1 MARCLTCETNYPD
14 DVAFCPKDGT
24 ALGDRLLEN
33 RYRILSKLGQ
43 GGMGTVYVAEHVA
56 LGKRV
61 AVKILKEEVSRDP
74 AMAKRFEQEAVA
86 ASRIGQENIVDVTD
100 FGRTPEGSLY
110 FVMEYLE
117 GRTLADLIQRERVLP
132 VSRACNILA
141 QICEAIEAAHAR
153 GIVHRDLKP
162 HNVVLLDRPG
172 RPDFVKVLDFGISK
186 MGWRQEP
193 ITEQGAI
200 LGTPEYMAP
209 EQASGESV
217 DPRTDVYA
225 IGVIA
230 YELLTGTLPFR
241 GDHSVATM
249 LKHINEA
256 VEPPRKRRPDLGIPE
271 ELEAA
276 IMRALSKKPDDRQ
289 PTVTQLRLAV
299 ARHIAGPIPLSA
311 AVSTSP
317 TLPGAPPLEPE
328 QPPTLATPSRAS
340 RPQPAAFTPLPR
352 NPSAPPPPDEPFAD
366 TLYRVPRRNPW
377 PLVGALGGLVAIAGV
392 VVLMATRSGPGT
404 TGLETPTTTP
414 TTTTASNPPPDKPV
428 ENPTTT
434 AAATTTT
441 PPPDKPAPPEKVA
454 VRSTPE
460 GASVFRGTQ
469 RLGQTPLDLDRPS
482 AATDLRF
489 ELDGH
494 EPQVRRV
501 TPEEAQVEVTLV
513 KRHGKRQSRDKRNN
527 PKQPF
532 DQAEDLKANPF

>member
-1 MARCLTCETNYPD
+1 MARCLTCETTYPE

-43 GGMGTVYVAEHVA
+43 GGMGTVYIAEHVA

-61 AVKILKEEVSRDP
+61 AVKVLKEEVSRDP

-117 GRTLADLIQRERVLP
+117 GRTLAALLQRERVLP
-132 VSRACNILA
+132 VGRACRILA

-225 IGVIA
+225 IGVMA
-230 YELLTGTLPFR
+230 YELPTGTLPFR

-256 VEPPRKRRPDLGIPE
+256 VEPPRKRRPDLNIPE
-271 ELEAA
+271 EMEAA
-276 IMRALSKKPDDRQ
+276 ILRALSKKADDRQ
-289 PTVTQLRLAV
+289 QTVTQLRLAI
-299 ARHIAGPIPLSA
+299 ARHIASPIPPSA
-311 AVSTSP
+311 AVP
-317 TLPGAPPLEPE
+317 TPPGAPPMEPE
-328 QPPTLATPSRAS
+328 SMAMPTRAS
-340 RPQPAAFTPLPR
+340 GPQRGASTPAT
-352 NPSAPPPPDEPFAD
+352 DEPFAD

-377 PLVGALGGLVAIAGV
+377 PLIGAFGGLAAIAG
-392 VVLMATRSGPGT
+392 
-404 TGLETPTTTP
+404 
-414 TTTTASNPPPDKPV
+414 
-428 ENPTTT
+428 
-434 AAATTTT
+434 
-441 PPPDKPAPPEKVA
+441 
-454 VRSTPE
+454 
-460 GASVFRGTQ
+460 
-469 RLGQTPLDLDRPS
+469 
-482 AATDLRF
+482 
-489 ELDGH
+489 
-494 EPQVRRV
+494 
-501 TPEEAQVEVTLV
+501 
-513 KRHGKRQSRDKRNN
+513 
-527 PKQPF
+527 
-532 DQAEDLKANPF
+532 

>member
-1 MARCLTCETNYPD
+1 MARCLTCDTSYPED
-14 DVAFCPKDGT
+14 ISFCPGDGT

-33 RYRILSKLGQ
+33 RYRVLSKIGA

-61 AVKILKEEVSRDP
+61 AVKVLKEDVSRDP

-100 FGRTPEGSLY
+100 FGRTAEGSLY
-110 FVMEYLE
+110 FVMEYLD
-117 GRTLADLIQRERVLP
+117 GRTLADLLQRERVLP
-132 VSRACNILA
+132 VGRACNILV
-141 QICEAIEAAHAR
+141 QVCEAIEAAHAR

-162 HNVVLLDRPG
+162 HNIVLLDRPG

-225 IGVIA
+225 IGVMA

-249 LKHINEA
+249 LKHINET
-256 VEPPRKRRPDLGIPE
+256 VEPPRKRRPDLAIPE
-271 ELEAA
+271 ELETAVL
-276 IMRALSKKPDDRQ
+276 RALSKKPDDRQ
-289 PTVTQLRLAV
+289 QTVTQLRLAV

-311 AVSTSP
+311 AVSTAP
-317 TLPGAPPLEPE
+317 TLPGAPPLELE
-328 QPPTLATPSRAS
+328 RTA
-340 RPQPAAFTPLPR
+340 RP
-352 NPSAPPPPDEPFAD
+352 APPAPDEPFAD
-366 TLYRVPRRNPW
+366 TIYRVPRRNPW
-377 PLVGALGGLVAIAGV
+377 PLVGALGGLVAIGAV

-404 TGLETPTTTP
+404 TGLETQPTP
-414 TTTTASNPPPDKPV
+414 VEPPAATTTAAPNPPPDKPV
-428 ENPTTT
+428 E
-434 AAATTTT
+434 
-441 PPPDKPAPPEKVA
+441 PPAPVPKAPDKPVA
-454 VRSTPE
+454 VKLAIHSTPE
-460 GASVFRGTQ
+460 GASVFRGRE
-469 RLGQTPLDLDRPS
+469 RLGQTPLDVDRPS

-513 KRHGKRQSRDKRNN
+513 KRHGKRQSRDRRNN
-527 PKQPF
+527 PNQSF
-532 DQAEDLKANPF
+532 DQSQDLKANPF

>member
-1 MARCLTCETNYPD
+1 MARCLTCETTYPD
-14 DVAFCPKDGT
+14 DTAFCPRDGT

-33 RYRILSKLGQ
+33 RYRILSKLGM

-61 AVKILKEEVSRDP
+61 AVKVLKEEVSRDP
-74 AMAKRFEQEAVA
+74 SMAKRFEQEAVA

-117 GRTLADLIQRERVLP
+117 GRTLADLLQRERVLP
-132 VSRACNILA
+132 VGRACSILA

-162 HNVVLLDRPG
+162 HNIVLLDRPG
-172 RPDFVKVLDFGISK
+172 HPDFVKVLDFGISK

-217 DPRTDVYA
+217 DPRTDIYA
-225 IGVIA
+225 LGVMA
-230 YELLTGTLPFR
+230 YELVTGTLPFR

-256 VEPPRKRRPDLGIPE
+256 VEPPRHRRPDLGIPE
-271 ELEAA
+271 ELEQA
-276 IMRALSKKPDDRQ
+276 ILKALSKKADDRPQ
-289 PTVTQLRLAV
+289 TVTQLRLAI
-299 ARHIAGPIPLSA
+299 ARHIGGPIPLSTPVA
-311 AVSTSP
+311 NLPNIP
-317 TLPGAPPLEPE
+317 TIPGTPAHLATPTGVQFSAP
-328 QPPTLATPSRAS
+328 ATPSRISA
-340 RPQPAAFTPLPR
+340 PHPAVFTPVPQGSR
-352 NPSAPPPPDEPFAD
+352 APGQDEPFAD
-366 TLYRVPRRNPW
+366 TLYRVPRRSPW
-377 PLVGALGGLVAIAGV
+377 PLLGALGGLGAIAGV
-392 VVLMATRSGPGT
+392 AVLLATGRSAPGP
-404 TGLETPTTTP
+404 EPVQ
-414 TTTTASNPPPDKPV
+414 PPATVPV
-428 ENPTTT
+428 ET
-434 AAATTTT
+434 AT
-441 PPPDKPAPPEKVA
+441 PVAVPAPAPPPPAAPEKLA
-454 VRSTPE
+454 VRSMPE
-460 GASVFRGTQ
+460 GATVFRGSEK
-469 RLGQTPLDLDRPS
+469 LGQTPMDLERP
-482 AATDLRF
+482 AATTDLRF
-489 ELDGH
+489 ELAGH

-501 TPEEAQVEVTLV
+501 MPEEAQVDVTLV
-513 KRHGKRQSRDKRNN
+513 KRRGKRQSRDRRNDN

>member
-1 MARCLTCETNYPD
+1 MARCLTCNSTYPD
-14 DVAFCPKDGT
+14 DVAFCSRDGT
-24 ALGDRLLEN
+24 ALGERLLES
-33 RYRILSKLGQ
+33 RYRIVSRLGA

-61 AVKILKEEVSRDP
+61 AVKVLREEISRDP

-110 FVMEYLE
+110 FVMEHLE
-117 GRTLADLIQRERVLP
+117 GRTLADVLQRERVLP
-132 VSRACNILA
+132 VGRACNILL
-141 QICEAIEAAHAR
+141 QVCEAIEAAHAR

-162 HNVVLLDRPG
+162 HNIVLLDRPG

-225 IGVIA
+225 IGVMA
-230 YELLTGTLPFR
+230 YELCTGTLPFR

-249 LKHINEA
+249 LKHINEP
-256 VEPPRKRRPDLGIPE
+256 VEPPRRRRPDLDIPE
-271 ELEAA
+271 ELEVA
-276 IMRALSKKPDDRQ
+276 ILKALSKRPEDRQ
-289 PTVTQLRLAV
+289 QTVAELRLAIG
-299 ARHIAGPIPLSA
+299 RHLATPIPLSA
-311 AVSTSP
+311 AAASAP
-317 TLPGAPPLEPE
+317 TLPGSPPYPATPAPLPR
-328 QPPTLATPSRAS
+328 LATPA
-340 RPQPAAFTPLPR
+340 PQVQGRDLA
-352 NPSAPPPPDEPFAD
+352 DEPFAQ

-377 PLVGALGGLVAIAGV
+377 PLAGALGGLVAIAAVAALVASRG
-392 VVLMATRSGPGT
+392 GPAA
-404 TGLETPTTTP
+404 EPAAP
-414 TTTTASNPPPDKPV
+414 APPVTADPAPPPEP
-428 ENPTTT
+428 
-434 AAATTTT
+434 T
-441 PPPDKPAPPEKVA
+441 PPPPAAPEKLA

-460 GASVFRGTQ
+460 GAAVFRGSE
-469 RLGQTPLDLDRPS
+469 RLGQTPLELDRPE
-482 AATDLRF
+482 ADTELRF

-501 TPEEAQVEVTLV
+501 TPADASVEVTLA
-513 KRHGKRQSRDKRNN
+513 KRRGKRQSHDRRTN

-532 DQAEDLKANPF
+532 NQAEDLKANPF

>member
-1 MARCLTCETNYPD
+1 MARCLTCETTYPD
-14 DVAFCPKDGT
+14 DTAFCPRDGT

-33 RYRILSKLGQ
+33 RYRILSKLGM

-61 AVKILKEEVSRDP
+61 AVKVLKEEVSRDP
-74 AMAKRFEQEAVA
+74 SMAKRFEQEAVA

-117 GRTLADLIQRERVLP
+117 GRTLADLLQRERVLP
-132 VSRACNILA
+132 VSRACHILA

-172 RPDFVKVLDFGISK
+172 HPDFVKVLDFGISK

-217 DPRTDVYA
+217 DPRTDIYA
-225 IGVIA
+225 LGVMA
-230 YELLTGTLPFR
+230 YELVTGTLPFR

-256 VEPPRKRRPDLGIPE
+256 VEPPRHRRPDLGIPE
-271 ELEAA
+271 ELEQA
-276 IMRALSKKPDDRQ
+276 ILKALSKKADDRPQ
-289 PTVTQLRLAV
+289 TVTQLRLAI
-299 ARHIAGPIPLSA
+299 ARHIAGPIPLSTPVA
-311 AVSTSP
+311 NPPNIPTIPGTPAHLATPNGVERSSP
-317 TLPGAPPLEPE
+317 SP
-328 QPPTLATPSRAS
+328 ATPSRIS
-340 RPQPAAFTPLPR
+340 GPHPAVFTPLPQSSR
-352 NPSAPPPPDEPFAD
+352 APDEPFAD
-366 TLYRVPRRNPW
+366 TLYRVPRRSPW
-377 PLVGALGGLVAIAGV
+377 PLLGALGGLGAIAGV
-392 VVLMATRSGPGT
+392 AVLLATGRSAPGP
-404 TGLETPTTTP
+404 EPVQ
-414 TTTTASNPPPDKPV
+414 PPATVPV
-428 ENPTTT
+428 ET
-434 AAATTTT
+434 AT
-441 PPPDKPAPPEKVA
+441 PVPVPAPAPPPPAAPEKLA
-454 VRSTPE
+454 VRSMPE
-460 GASVFRGTQ
+460 GATVFRGSEK
-469 RLGQTPLDLDRPS
+469 LGQTPMDLERP
-482 AATDLRF
+482 AATTDLRF
-489 ELDGH
+489 ELAGH

-501 TPEEAQVEVTLV
+501 MPEEAQVDVTLV
-513 KRHGKRQSRDKRNN
+513 KRRGKRQSRDRRNDN

>member
-1 MARCLTCETNYPD
+1 MARCLTCETTYPE

-43 GGMGTVYVAEHVA
+43 GGMGTVYIAEHVA

-61 AVKILKEEVSRDP
+61 AVKVLKEEVSRDP

-117 GRTLADLIQRERVLP
+117 GRTLADLLQRERVLP
-132 VSRACNILA
+132 VGRACRILA

-172 RPDFVKVLDFGISK
+172 HPDFVKVLDFGISK

-225 IGVIA
+225 IGVMA

-256 VEPPRKRRPDLGIPE
+256 VEPPRKRRPDLDIPE
-271 ELEAA
+271 EWEPA
-276 IMRALSKKPDDRQ
+276 ILRALSKKADDRQ
-289 PTVTQLRLAV
+289 QTVTQFRLAI
-299 ARHIAGPIPLSA
+299 AKHITSPIPLST
-311 AVSTSP
+311 AVP
-317 TLPGAPPLEPE
+317 TL
-328 QPPTLATPSRAS
+328 
-340 RPQPAAFTPLPR
+340 
-352 NPSAPPPPDEPFAD
+352 PSAPPPEPESMA
-366 TLYRVPRRNPW
+366 TPTRASGPQRGGAYTPAPPPPRAPPPSRPRPRCAPPAPPPPPRTPS
-377 PLVGALGGLVAIAGV
+377 PLVGACGGVAGSGGV
-392 VVLMATRSGPGT
+392 VGLRPTRGAPAP
-404 TGLETPTTTP
+404 TGLELSIKGGQVGPT
-414 TTTTASNPPPDKPV
+414 
-428 ENPTTT
+428 
-434 AAATTTT
+434 
-441 PPPDKPAPPEKVA
+441 
-454 VRSTPE
+454 
-460 GASVFRGTQ
+460 
-469 RLGQTPLDLDRPS
+469 
-482 AATDLRF
+482 
-489 ELDGH
+489 
-494 EPQVRRV
+494 
-501 TPEEAQVEVTLV
+501 
-513 KRHGKRQSRDKRNN
+513 
-527 PKQPF
+527 
-532 DQAEDLKANPF
+532 LKD

>member
-1 MARCLTCETNYPD
+1 MARCLTCDTTYPE
-14 DVAFCPKDGT
+14 DVAFCPKDGS

-33 RYRILSKLGQ
+33 RYRILSKLGA

-110 FVMEYLE
+110 FVMEHLE
-117 GRTLADLIQRERVLP
+117 GRTLADLLQRERVLP
-132 VSRACNILA
+132 VSRTCNILA

-162 HNVVLLDRPG
+162 HNIVLLDRPG

-225 IGVIA
+225 IGVMA

-271 ELEAA
+271 ELEVA
-276 IMRALSKKPDDRQ
+276 IMRALSKKADDRQ
-289 PTVTQLRLAV
+289 QTVTQLRLAI
-299 ARHIAGPIPLSA
+299 ARHIAGPIPLST
-311 AVSTSP
+311 AVSTAP
-317 TLPGAPPLEPE
+317 TLPSE
-328 QPPTLATPSRAS
+328 PPTELEAMATPTRASGPQRAPFTPPPPSRA
-340 RPQPAAFTPLPR
+340 RPAPAAV
-352 NPSAPPPPDEPFAD
+352 ADEPFAD

-377 PLVGALGGLVAIAGV
+377 PIVGVFGGLAAIVGV

-404 TGLETPTTTP
+404 TGLEDSKPP
-414 TTTTASNPPPDKPV
+414 ENPPVEAPVAQTAKPV
-428 ENPTTT
+428 E
-434 AAATTTT
+434 T
-441 PPPDKPAPPEKVA
+441 PPAEHPAPAAPKLA
-454 VRSTPE
+454 VHSSPA
-460 GASVFRGTQ
+460 GASVFRGQ
-469 RLGQTPLDLDRPS
+469 ERLGQTPLDLEAPA

-494 EPQVRRV
+494 DPQVRRV
-501 TPEEAQVEVTLV
+501 TPGEAQVEVTLV
-513 KRHGKRQSRDKRNN
+513 KSRGKRQSRDRRNDKS
-527 PKQPF
+527 KQPF